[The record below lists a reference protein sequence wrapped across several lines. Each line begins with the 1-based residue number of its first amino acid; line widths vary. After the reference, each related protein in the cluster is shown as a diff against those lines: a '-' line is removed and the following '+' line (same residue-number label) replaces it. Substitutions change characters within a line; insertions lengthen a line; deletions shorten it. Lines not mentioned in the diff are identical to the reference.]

1 MPSKVAKTAR
11 AVKTTLAYVGA
22 HICKERTLVST
33 MDNIRANGGNALQ
46 IFVSNPR
53 SSSLVNID
61 NYLKIAE
68 DVKAYLKEHD
78 FKLVIHS
85 PYTINIA
92 SDLKNGKRVLDMGEC
107 YWIKLLLHEL
117 KISDLIGSV
126 GVVLHVGKHV
136 ALSYENGLENMKT
149 AIEYIVAV
157 MKQEKYNTK
166 LIIETPAG
174 QGTELLKDLN
184 DFVAFF
190 NSFSK
195 EQQKYIGICFDTAH
209 TWALGYELDE
219 AYDILFKTNS
229 TDVVVIHLNNSS
241 VEKGSRKDR
250 HAIMADGKITD
261 LKMKNFISQ
270 NIKASKHLHI
280 PIIILETP
288 SSNYH
293 EEIEKI
299 YKLLD

>member
-1 MPSKVAKTAR
+1 
-11 AVKTTLAYVGA
+11 
-22 HICKERTLVST
+22 
-33 MDNIRANGGNALQ
+33 
-46 IFVSNPR
+46 
-53 SSSLVNID
+53 
-61 NYLKIAE
+61 
-68 DVKAYLKEHD
+68 
-78 FKLVIHS
+78 
-85 PYTINIA
+85 
-92 SDLKNGKRVLDMGEC
+92 MGEC

-219 AYDILFKTNS
+219 AYEILFKTNAS
-229 TDVVVIHLNNSS
+229 DVVVIHLNNSS
-241 VEKGSRKDR
+241 VAKGSHKDR

-261 LKMKNFISQ
+261 LKMKNFISE

-299 YKLLD
+299 YKFLD